1 MPNGVCRK
9 RGVRIH
15 KMELHVYL
23 IVFVAKIYLKNA
35 KILLNFVEIFFLN
48 LQSGNNLL
56 PAKNPKLFE
65 MRWGAKLFQIGGGLE
80 SPEGLKL
87 KLDTNNSEYFHLFKL
102 GLDI

>member
-15 KMELHVYL
+15 KIGLPVYFQ
-23 IVFVAKIYLKNA
+23 VFVAKIFSKKA
-35 KILLNFVEIFFLN
+35 KHNGTFAKFCFQN
-48 LQSGNNLL
+48 LPSGNILL

-80 SPEGLKL
+80 S
-87 KLDTNNSEYFHLFKL
+87 L
-102 GLDI
+102 GLNYV

>member
-1 MPNGVCRK
+1 MSKNFWYCLQLRNKKTSKMPNGVCRK

-80 SPEGLKL
+80 S
-87 KLDTNNSEYFHLFKL
+87 L
-102 GLDI
+102 GLNYV

>member
-80 SPEGLKL
+80 S
-87 KLDTNNSEYFHLFKL
+87 L
-102 GLDI
+102 GLNYVQKLNFIRRAKIKTRYQ